1 MRNAKTQTISPRWD
15 SNLQPLYAKLS
26 FADNLIV
33 QTDLQRYLY
42 FHLKA
47 RLAPNVFRIYEYY
60 LGAMPEAT
68 LEAWD
73 LHFCARLAKGASG
86 KTLNNE
92 LGVYKGYF
100 RWLGGRGVNSF
111 DSRLLAYPH
120 FRHVPKKYR
129 RALTAEEI
137 SRLRT
142 VSGPRWAWWAFLLYT
157 GLRKSEF
164 EALKWSDVLD
174 GSIRVTDA
182 KNPMKQ
188 RVVPLRPEL
197 VEVLSRL
204 PQGLFQEKLF
214 KLPRR
219 QCSLLRIFRRDLV
232 RAGISQEIDL
242 HCLRVTF
249 VSALARAGVS
259 PRTAQ
264 ELAGHSDIRTTL
276 KIYTKVTD
284 RDKVDAV
291 NRLVF

>member
-1 MRNAKTQTISPRWD
+1 MGTVLALKTAQ
-15 SNLQPLYAKLS
+15 LE
-26 FADNLIV
+26 F
-33 QTDLQRYLY
+33 
-42 FHLKA
+42 
-47 RLAPNVFRIYEYY
+47 Y
-60 LGAMPEAT
+60 LGFLRLRVAPRVYALYEASLRRMPSSLTPEAFDAYFS
-68 LEAWD
+68 L
-73 LHFCARLAKGASG
+73 RLKTASG
-86 KTLNNE
+86 KTCNNE
-92 LGVYKGYF
+92 LGVLKGYL
-100 RWLGGRGVNSF
+100 RWLRTRGHSVP
-111 DSRLLAYPH
+111 DALLSYPR
-120 FRHVPKKYR
+120 FRHVPRKFR

-142 VSGPRWAWWAFLLYT
+142 VSGPRWAWWSFFIHT

-164 EALKWSDVLD
+164 EGLTWQDVLD
-174 GSIRVTDA
+174 GSIRVRDA
-182 KNPMKQ
+182 KNPLKQ
-188 RVVPLRPEL
+188 RVLPSHPCVVEILRQ
-197 VEVLSRL
+197 VSGDVWFRL
-204 PQGLFQEKLF
+204 PKG
-214 KLPRR
+214 R
-219 QCSLLRIFRRDLV
+219 CSLLRIFKKDLA